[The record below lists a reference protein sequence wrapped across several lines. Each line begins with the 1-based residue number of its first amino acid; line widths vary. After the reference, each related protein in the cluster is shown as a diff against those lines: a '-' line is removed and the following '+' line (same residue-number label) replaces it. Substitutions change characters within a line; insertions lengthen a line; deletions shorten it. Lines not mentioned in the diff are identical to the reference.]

1 MTTFDNELKLI
12 NHLAWTEDAIGNQIP
27 VTSETVL
34 FCGLKSVGRNEFYNA
49 AVAGLKPEI
58 SFIIKNYEYDG
69 QTELIFEGVTYKVV
83 RTYATGIE
91 DLELICE
98 KTLVEKTTVKLIDT
112 QLVQALIAIIE
123 EFVADEAV
131 TMSEDTVD
139 YYEAALAAAI
149 AGY

>member
-12 NHLAWTEDAIGNQIP
+12 NHLAWTEDDIGNQIP

-34 FCGLKSVGRNEFYNA
+34 LCGIKSVGRNEFYNA

-69 QTELIFEGVTYKVV
+69 QTELVHQDVTYKVV

-98 KTLVEKTTVKLIDT
+98 KTLAEKTTVKLIDT
-112 QLVQALIAIIE
+112 QLVKALIAIIE

-139 YYEAALAAAI
+139 YYEGKLAAAI